1 MQYSGNITSSY
12 GCEGMYQ
19 PRRFYPLRAKLYALR
34 EGILSRRYDTHTLTE
49 EAYRKL
55 DEKIDRFYVDGFG
68 QFLSRNVLSIVDAHA
83 RKCVDCKIY
92 IGNVPQTGAITA
104 TTVIADYYCA
114 ECRDRAIV
122 RSHEWRI
129 KRQKKLIRKAKK
141 HLGMLRLKLK
151 ELQAY

>member
-1 MQYSGNITSSY
+1 MQYSGDITSSY

-19 PRRFYPLRAKLYALR
+19 PRRFYPLRAKLYTLR
-34 EGILSRRYDTHTLTE
+34 ERILERRYDENTLTE
-49 EAYRKL
+49 EQYRTV
-55 DEKIDRFYVDGFG
+55 DEKIDSFDSDRGFG
-68 QFLSRNVLSIVDAHA
+68 HWPQNVLRIVDAHA

-92 IGNVPQTGAITA
+92 IGNVPQSGAITA
-104 TTVIADYYCA
+104 TSVLADYYCT
-114 ECRDRAIV
+114 ECGDRAIV

-129 KRQKKLIRKAKK
+129 KKQKKLIRKAKK